1 MQQRLH
7 RKIFGLAESEKLQ
20 HVCNKFDAAK
30 AQGYGMYE
38 RTKCGRVQDN
48 FFAV

>member
-1 MQQRLH
+1 MQQRWH
-7 RKIFGLAESEKLQ
+7 RKNFGPAESEKLQ
-20 HVCNKFDAAK
+20 HDCNKYDAAK

-48 FFAV
+48 FFAI